1 MIDRTIPPTAAEIQ
15 QIEIQE
21 AKKITLANSAPL
33 YYISSGQLPVIRI
46 ELIFRSGSYY
56 EGKNGQSYFTA
67 KMITEGA
74 GKLSAK
80 QIAQTFDY
88 YGSYIEISPSMDHV
102 SVVVYTLS
110 KHLEIICGLL
120 TTILDHPKFPE
131 KELSVQKRIKRQAI
145 KINQEKSSVLAS
157 QAIRKSIFGGEH
169 PYGRSFEI
177 EDVDAITREDLAVY
191 RSTMLY
197 NDPVVVVSG
206 GVNDADMKIIA
217 QSFAKMS
224 YSRDV
229 DFETKASNYVASSQ
243 LIERNDALQ
252 SSIRLGKLG
261 ISKNHPDYI
270 GLVVL
275 NEIFGGYFGSR
286 LMKNIREDKGY
297 TYGIY
302 SSLVNLQ
309 KADMMI
315 IGADVGRKFTQATI
329 TEIFKEM
336 ETLRNEDVGN
346 EELTTVKNYMMGSF
360 MSSINSPF
368 SLADKFK
375 SIYFSDLGYEFYQ
388 NYLEGI
394 RNINASEIKRLA
406 NVYLS
411 EDSFSQVIVGG
422 Y

>member
-56 EGKNGQSYFTA
+56 ETKNGQSYFTA

-74 GKLSAK
+74 GKYSAK
-80 QIAQTFDY
+80 EIAQTFDY
-88 YGSYIEISPSMDHV
+88 YGSYIEINPSMDHV

-110 KHLEIICGLL
+110 KHLEVICSLL

-145 KINQEKSSVLAS
+145 KINQEKSAVLAS
-157 QAIRKSIFGGEH
+157 QAIRKSIFGADH
-169 PYGRSFEI
+169 PYGHSFEI
-177 EDVDAITREDLAVY
+177 GDVDAITREDLAVY

-206 GVNDADMKIIA
+206 GVNDADMKIIS
-217 QSFAKMS
+217 QSFATMS
-224 YSRDV
+224 YSRDAA
-229 DFETKASNYVASSQ
+229 FASKTSNHAPSKQ
-243 LIERNDALQ
+243 IIERKDAVQ

-261 ISKNHPDYI
+261 IAKNHPDYI

-315 IGADVGRKFTQATI
+315 IGADVGREFTQATI
-329 TEIFKEM
+329 TEIHKEM
-336 ETLRNEDVGN
+336 ALLRNEEVGK
-346 EELTTVKNYMMGSF
+346 EELITVKNYMMGSF

-375 SIYFSDLGYEFYQ
+375 SIYFHDLGYGFYQ
-388 NYLEGI
+388 EYMEGI
-394 RNINASEIKRLA
+394 RNISAEEINRLA
-406 NVYLS
+406 NEYLR
-411 EDSFSQVIVGG
+411 EDSFSQIVVGG
-422 Y
+422 F